1 MKPRTISKIITALLF
16 GLLMG
21 GAVHHD
27 HVKRG
32 ELGREDYLAKQAIRF
47 DKFFSKPPSIALEMF
62 VGVILA
68 GFAFGAYELVAF
80 GLSKALKK
88 TDDDAA

>member
-1 MKPRTISKIITALLF
+1 MKPYTISKIITALLI
-16 GLLMG
+16 GILLG

-32 ELGREDYLAKQAIRF
+32 QLGREAYLAKQAVRF
-47 DKFFSKPPSIALEMF
+47 DKFFAEPPSVALEMF

-80 GLSKALKK
+80 GLSKVLKK